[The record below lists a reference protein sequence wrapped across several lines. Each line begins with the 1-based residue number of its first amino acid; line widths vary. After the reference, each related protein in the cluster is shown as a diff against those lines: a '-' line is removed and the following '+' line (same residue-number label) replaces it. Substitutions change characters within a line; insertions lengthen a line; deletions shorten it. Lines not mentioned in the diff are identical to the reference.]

1 MALIPKISNN
11 EDLDYSEES
20 SEKCIK
26 KVEKY
31 LTKLKKRSESQDFDI
46 DLDSDDKKTY
56 DMKNKFNPITK
67 NVESANKISDQN
79 IRDGTIPY
87 RPHNHESTNRTIF
100 LSEKFIGKISKPVSS
115 EHGYELLKSSFQD
128 NILYNN
134 FLDMQRRIDKYTLED
149 FEELERTM
157 KQRPKSNF
165 DNLDDNQKL
174 DFLRE

>member
-1 MALIPKISNN
+1 MLKISNN

-87 RPHNHESTNRTIF
+87 RPHNHESTNRTMF
-100 LSEKFIGKISKPVSS
+100 LSPELIGKISKPYAP
-115 EHGYELLKSSFQD
+115 EYGYELLKSSFHD

-134 FLDMQRRIDKYTLED
+134 FLDMQINIDKYTLED
-149 FEELERTM
+149 FEEIKKIM
-157 KQRPKSNF
+157 KQRTKFNS
-165 DNLDDNQKL
+165 DSLDEKRSL
-174 DFLRE
+174 DRK